1 MQPVSF
7 LEAIRFAQS
16 RKIVLP
22 DEFYKMDLKTRQ
34 LATTVSFLSSI
45 EQVKQVIGLVNK
57 AIASGTTFDQ
67 FKKDVAEKG
76 IELSDHY
83 LDLVFRQNVQSAYSA
98 GRWQQQQRNK
108 TKRPY
113 LMYSAIND
121 NRVRP
126 SHLALDGIIR
136 HIDDDFW
143 QTHYPPWEFRCF
155 LPDVR
160 IEGASKGAIKR
171 FYTGKVVDIFTKSGR
186 KVSLT
191 ANHPILTSRGWVAAG
206 NINNSDDLLGY
217 NRPIKSTNVHRCSW
231 EIDDN
236 QAIPTAENLF
246 KAFIIYT
253 FAFCKTSTF
262 KLDGNILTNDCQ
274 ISIDILDSGLNFS
287 IHPKGRERIS
297 QMILVDRNDRGYMP
311 FESFCSS
318 DFGFRDVD
326 IMFAENARNIPN
338 GCIEQGGEFL
348 LTDILSFIFLNY
360 SKFEFNIAI
369 SCSTPCSTTLA
380 LNSAG
385 GLFDLLPFDRF
396 GLASISQDNALF
408 NELARNGLA
417 NDFGLFGYL
426 IDTHSIN
433 VFRDPVVNIIK
444 RSYSGHVYD
453 FQSDSGLLSAN
464 GIIAHNCRCTVIALT
479 EKQAEKRGITPD
491 DKLPEIR
498 NSDFATIPQ
507 TWGEMSE
514 LTRQKINE
522 SGIDP
527 SLFDDT
533 LRAVEAEWTASN
545 KLTSL
550 LAPMN
555 KSSREL
561 FDTIADTIIPLDPSI
576 RPSAIK
582 TLVDYV
588 QGNDSALTAYLSQK
602 PISLADDVLR
612 RWLIADMGAIHAVAA
627 NTTATV
633 SGSSTI
639 AYVSKLEVGKTVT
652 LDHPM
657 LFAETSGEIVLQ
669 LENASGLGIDLNKLN
684 AGQGVLF
691 PIGLSFEIVKIETI
705 KGQLIYTLR
714 ALVN

>member
-136 HIDDDFW
+136 HIDDPFW
-143 QTHYPPWEFRCF
+143 LKYYPP
-155 LPDVR
+155 
-160 IEGASKGAIKR
+160 
-171 FYTGKVVDIFTKSGR
+171 
-186 KVSLT
+186 
-191 ANHPILTSRGWVAAG
+191 H
-206 NINNSDDLLGY
+206 
-217 NRPIKSTNVHRCSW
+217 
-231 EIDDN
+231 
-236 QAIPTAENLF
+236 
-246 KAFIIYT
+246 
-253 FAFCKTSTF
+253 
-262 KLDGNILTNDCQ
+262 
-274 ISIDILDSGLNFS
+274 
-287 IHPKGRERIS
+287 
-297 QMILVDRNDRGYMP
+297 
-311 FESFCSS
+311 
-318 DFGFRDVD
+318 
-326 IMFAENARNIPN
+326 
-338 GCIEQGGEFL
+338 
-348 LTDILSFIFLNY
+348 
-360 SKFEFNIAI
+360 
-369 SCSTPCSTTLA
+369 
-380 LNSAG
+380 
-385 GLFDLLPFDRF
+385 
-396 GLASISQDNALF
+396 
-408 NELARNGLA
+408 
-417 NDFGLFGYL
+417 
-426 IDTHSIN
+426 
-433 VFRDPVVNIIK
+433 
-444 RSYSGHVYD
+444 D
-453 FQSDSGLLSAN
+453 FQ
-464 GIIAHNCRCTVIALT
+464 CRCTTIALT
-479 EKQAEKRGITPD
+479 ETQALKRGVTPD
-491 DKLPEIR
+491 DQVPDIGEPKIA
-498 NSDFATIPQ
+498 SIPQ
-507 TWGEMSE
+507 IWGDLSE
-514 LTRQKINE
+514 LTRQKTHD
-522 SGIDP
+522 SGIDTR
-527 SLFDDT
+527 LFDND
-533 LRAVEAEWTASN
+533 LKSVEAEWTAS
-545 KLTSL
+545 KQLTSL

-555 KSSREL
+555 KNSREL
-561 FDTIADTIIPLDPSI
+561 FDTIADTVIPLDPTI

-582 TLVDYV
+582 TLIDYV

-633 SGSSTI
+633 LGSSTI

-657 LFAETSGEIVLQ
+657 LFAETGGDIVLQ
-669 LENASGLGIDLNKLN
+669 IENATGLGIDLNVLN

-691 PIGLSFEIVKIETI
+691 PIGLSFEVVKIETI